1 MKCIY
6 EASSGLEAHMILN
19 LLQQHGIESRID
31 GEYLQGGAGEL
42 QAMNMVRVLVNEVDY
57 TSAQSVIDEWD
68 STQIEKTEI
77 PVQATN
83 SKSSAVA
90 AGLFIGLI
98 AGAGITYSAYNTPVS
113 INGIDHNDDGKMD
126 EKWIYRDDRISS
138 IEIDRNLDG
147 VIDLVSSYNRKGRIY
162 KSKLDDNFDGV
173 FESLIT
179 YERGNPILTEVDIDN
194 DGAADHRTYFRDGVF
209 YKVEI
214 FDPASGVT
222 RKIQNYKLN
231 KLVSSSFDSD
241 GDGIFDKKYEY
252 DFYEEIK

>member
-19 LLQQHGIESRID
+19 LLQQGGIESRID
-31 GEYLQGGAGEL
+31 GEFLQGGAGEL

-57 TSAQSVIDEWD
+57 SEAQSIINKWD
-68 STQIEKTEI
+68 STQVEKTPAPA
-77 PVQATN
+77 PVAGSRSSGVAT
-83 SKSSAVA
+83 
-90 AGLFIGLI
+90 GLLLGLL
-98 AGAGITYSAYNTPVS
+98 AGAGITFLAYNTPVS
-113 INGIDHNDDGKMD
+113 IDGIDYNDDGKID
-126 EKWIYRDDRISS
+126 EKWIFKDDRLSGLKL
-138 IEIDRNLDG
+138 DRNLDG
-147 VIDLVSSYNRKGRIY
+147 MVDLVSSYNRKGRIY

-194 DGAADHRTYFRDGVF
+194 NGDADHRTYFRDGVF

-214 FDPASGVT
+214 SDPTSGVT

-241 GDGIFDKKYEY
+241 GDGVFDKKYEY